1 MKTTSLGDL
10 REFSIPLIQIENDH
24 RIAALPEIFKR
35 GAINQQQVHVLIVV
49 VIKKRR
55 AATRNRQKKVL
66 LRSTGNRQ
74 LGYARL
80 RGHVNQTHRHVALSR
95 RFPP

>member
-1 MKTTSLGDL
+1 MGDL

-49 VIKKRR
+49 VIKKTPRR
-55 AATRNRQKKVL
+55 YPQSGAD
-66 LRSTGNRQ
+66 G
-74 LGYARL
+74 
-80 RGHVNQTHRHVALSR
+80 
-95 RFPP
+95 